1 MAFPARGGYVSDVL
15 HQPHKAVRG
24 HAEWPLVA
32 GESWFRVKQQATEC
46 LVLGDSGY
54 LGEMLN
60 RATAAAA
67 LLTAPVFVLAG
78 CNSNQNTNKPS
89 TSAPPTTWTQS
100 NPSAMNVVLKTS
112 DGRPVANASIDFSD
126 GYATVTVETTGG
138 GILAPGSH
146 GMHIH
151 SVGKCE
157 GDFTSA
163 GGHLQVAGHTGHP
176 SSGDLT
182 PLNVRGDGSGKVVAT
197 TDAFTEEGLKG
208 PDGSALII
216 HQGPD
221 NFANIPPRYTHNGVP
236 GPDAETVE
244 TGDSGGRVACAVLV
258 PAGSS
263 STASTSTSTSTV
275 TQTTGVPVAPP
286 VTSTTTVTPTTTSS
300 TTPSTTTTTT
310 STTVSTTVPT
320 TTTTIPTSPVGPMN
334 PMPGG

>member
-1 MAFPARGGYVSDVL
+1 
-15 HQPHKAVRG
+15 
-24 HAEWPLVA
+24 
-32 GESWFRVKQQATEC
+32 
-46 LVLGDSGY
+46 
-54 LGEMLN
+54 MLN

-67 LLTAPVFVLAG
+67 LLTAPVFVLAA
-78 CNSNQNTNKPS
+78 CNSNPNASKSS
-89 TSAPPTTWTQS
+89 TSAPPTTWTQA
-100 NPSAMNVVLKTS
+100 NPSALNVVLKTS

-182 PLNVRGDGSGKVVAT
+182 PLNIRGDGTGKVVAT
-197 TDAFTEEGLKG
+197 TDAFTEAGLKG
-208 PDGSALII
+208 PEGSALII

-221 NFANIPPRYTHNGVP
+221 NFANIPPRYTHNGTP
-236 GPDAETVE
+236 GPDAETLA
-244 TGDSGGRVACAVLV
+244 TGDAGGRVACAVLA
-258 PAGSS
+258 PAGAS
-263 STASTSTSTSTV
+263 STSSTSPSTSTATV
-275 TQTTGVPVAPP
+275 TETTGVPVAPP
-286 VTSTTTVTPTTTSS
+286 VTSSTTVSPTSTTPSS
-300 TTPSTTTTTT
+300 TTPSTTTT
-310 STTVSTTVPT
+310 STTVAT
-320 TTTTIPTSPVGPMN
+320 TTTTIPTSPVAPVN

>member
-1 MAFPARGGYVSDVL
+1 
-15 HQPHKAVRG
+15 
-24 HAEWPLVA
+24 
-32 GESWFRVKQQATEC
+32 
-46 LVLGDSGY
+46 
-54 LGEMLN
+54 MLK
-60 RATAAAA
+60 RATVATA
-67 LLTAPVFVLAG
+67 LLTAPVFVLGG
-78 CNSNQNTNKPS
+78 CNSSRTSTTPS
-89 TSAPPTTWTQS
+89 TAAPPTTWAQA

-197 TDAFTEEGLKG
+197 TDAFTETGLKG
-208 PDGSALII
+208 PEGSALII

-221 NFANIPPRYTHNGVP
+221 NFANIPPRYTHDGQP
-236 GPDAETVE
+236 GPDAETLA
-244 TGDSGGRVACAVLV
+244 TGDAGGRVACAVLA
-258 PAGSS
+258 PAG
-263 STASTSTSTSTV
+263 ASLSASTSTSTV
-275 TQTTGVPVAPP
+275 TQTTAVPVAPP
-286 VTSTTTVTPTTTSS
+286 AVSTTTVTTSPTTSS
-300 TTPSTTTTTT
+300 TTPSTSSATTTTT
-310 STTVSTTVPT
+310 STTVPT
-320 TTTTIPTSPVGPMN
+320 TTTTTPTSPVGPMSPMN

>member
-1 MAFPARGGYVSDVL
+1 
-15 HQPHKAVRG
+15 
-24 HAEWPLVA
+24 
-32 GESWFRVKQQATEC
+32 
-46 LVLGDSGY
+46 
-54 LGEMLN
+54 MLN

-67 LLTAPVFVLAG
+67 LLTAPVFVLAA
-78 CNSNQNTNKPS
+78 CNSNPNASKSS
-89 TSAPPTTWTQS
+89 TSAPPTTWTQA
-100 NPSAMNVVLKTS
+100 NPSALNVVLKTS

-182 PLNVRGDGSGKVVAT
+182 PLNIRGDGTGKVVAT
-197 TDAFTEEGLKG
+197 TDAFTEAGLKG
-208 PDGSALII
+208 PEGSALII

-221 NFANIPPRYTHNGVP
+221 NFANIPPRYTHNGTP
-236 GPDAETVE
+236 GPDAETLA
-244 TGDSGGRVACAVLV
+244 TGDAGGRVACAVLAPV
-258 PAGSS
+258 GSTSS
-263 STASTSTSTSTV
+263 SSPSTSTSTATV
-275 TQTTGVPVAPP
+275 TETTGVPVAPP
-286 VTSTTTVTPTTTSS
+286 VTSSSATSTSTSPTS

-310 STTVSTTVPT
+310 STTVPT
-320 TTTTIPTSPVGPMN
+320 TSTTIPTSPVAPVN

>member
-1 MAFPARGGYVSDVL
+1 
-15 HQPHKAVRG
+15 
-24 HAEWPLVA
+24 
-32 GESWFRVKQQATEC
+32 
-46 LVLGDSGY
+46 
-54 LGEMLN
+54 
-60 RATAAAA
+60 
-67 LLTAPVFVLAG
+67 
-78 CNSNQNTNKPS
+78 
-89 TSAPPTTWTQS
+89 
-100 NPSAMNVVLKTS
+100 MNVVLKTS

-182 PLNVRGDGSGKVVAT
+182 PLNVRGDGTGKVVAT
-197 TDAFTEEGLKG
+197 TDAFTEAGLKG
-208 PDGSALII
+208 PEGSALII

-221 NFANIPPRYTHNGVP
+221 NFANIPPRYTHDGVP
-236 GPDAETVE
+236 GPDAETLA
-244 TGDSGGRVACAVLV
+244 TGDAGGRVACAVLA
-258 PAGSS
+258 PAGSTTS
-263 STASTSTSTSTV
+263 SASTSTSTSTATV

-286 VTSTTTVTPTTTSS
+286 VTSTTSSSTPTS
-300 TTPSTTTTTT
+300 TTPSTTTTT
-310 STTVSTTVPT
+310 STTVPTTTT